1 MEYIGSKN
9 IFMLTRDM
17 LKLINR
23 KVTDHSSR
31 VAYILSMM
39 LHETNRYE
47 EYEIAEFCYLAS
59 FHDIGA
65 YKTEDLSKPLQF
77 ETRDAYP
84 HSVYGYL
91 FFKYLSA
98 FGERS
103 KILLYHHTSYSNL
116 KEINFAYKDIAN
128 YLSLAD
134 TVDVYLTALREKFN
148 LNMLQKWVGKR
159 FSEEA
164 IALLRSAEEKNGL
177 IDSLRSGSYKEVL
190 DAQMEYLIFTNEE
203 KKKCLELLM
212 YCGGFHNV
220 EFIVDTAACICIC
233 NEMAL
238 HMRLGDPD
246 REILYYAALLH
257 DIGLLAI
264 PKELFQAQ
272 RELTPVEQE
281 AIKRHISIEEHI
293 FKLRNLDEKIL
304 NVAIAHHERKDGSG
318 YPNHLKGREQNKMQ
332 YILQVADTLTSM
344 LAKRAY
350 KAAEEKAQI
359 IEELQAECTKG
370 KLDVETVETVIRNYD
385 DIMAKASEES
395 RGILTMHTKLNT
407 QFKKISSQFSQPS
420 GQ

>member
-23 KVTDHSSR
+23 KVMDHGSR

-39 LHETNRYE
+39 LHETNKYE

-65 YKTEDLSKPLQF
+65 YKTDDLGKPLQF
-77 ETRDAYP
+77 ETRDPYP
-84 HSVYGYL
+84 HSIYGYL
-91 FFKYLSA
+91 FFRYLSG

-134 TVDVYLTALREKFN
+134 AVDVYLTALREKFN
-148 LNMLQKWVGKR
+148 INLFQKWVGKR
-159 FSEEA
+159 ISAETME
-164 IALLRSAEEKNGL
+164 LLKRAEEKNEM
-177 IDSLRSGSYKEVL
+177 IDALRSGRYKEVL

-212 YCGGFHNV
+212 YCGSFHNM
-220 EFIVDTAACICIC
+220 EFIVNTAACICIC
-233 NEMAL
+233 DEIAL
-238 HMRLGDPD
+238 LMHRQASE

-264 PKELFQAQ
+264 PKELLEAD
-272 RELTPVEQE
+272 RKLTPVEQE
-281 AIKRHISIEEHI
+281 AVKRHIPIEERI
-293 FKLRNLDEKIL
+293 FQLRNLDEKIL
-304 NVAIAHHERKDGSG
+304 DVAIAHHERKDGSG
-318 YPNHLKGREQNKMQ
+318 YPNHLKAKDQNKLQ
-332 YILQVADTLTSM
+332 YILQVADSITFM
-344 LAKRAY
+344 LAERAY
-350 KAAEEKAQI
+350 KTSEEKEQI
-359 IEELQAECTKG
+359 IAELQEESGKG
-370 KLDVETVETVIRNYD
+370 KLDEGIVEIVIRNYD
-385 DIMAKASEES
+385 HIMSKTLAES
-395 RGILTMHTKLNT
+395 KDILTMHTKLNT
-407 QFKKISSQFSQPS
+407 QFKKISLQFSQPAQ
-420 GQ
+420 G